1 MLFLHGRLEMGILSL
16 NIFCSPNIITGI
28 NRHKELGDHN
38 KRCVNENELE
48 KSSGVEK
55 EILKICIDEN
65 KDGREGHKIR
75 NIGGANKL

>member
-1 MLFLHGRLEMGILSL
+1 M
-16 NIFCSPNIITGI
+16 CQW
-28 NRHKELGDHN
+28 KW
-38 KRCVNENELE
+38 VE